1 MSGGKKRKG
10 KTVKLLYLLQFE
22 DVLVEIVLKP
32 FVGEVDTEL
41 FKTVVLIILK
51 AKDVQHSY
59 RQDLVEQADSIPQ
72 DFFNQHDFFLKEDS
86 SF

>member
-1 MSGGKKRKG
+1 MCGGKKRKG
-10 KTVKLLYLLQFE
+10 KTVTLLYLLQFE

-72 DFFNQHDFFLKEDS
+72 ISLIS
-86 SF
+86 TISF

>member
-1 MSGGKKRKG
+1 MCGGKKRKG
-10 KTVKLLYLLQFE
+10 KTVTLPYLLQFE
-22 DVLVEIVLKP
+22 DVLVEIVLKS
-32 FVGEVDTEL
+32 FIGKVDTEL

-59 RQDLVEQADSIPQ
+59 RQDLVEQADLR
-72 DFFNQHDFFLKEDS
+72 FNQRDFFLKEDS